1 MEARTYLSELKRLDV
16 RINQKLSE
24 LYEIKQL
31 YTKVHSIDLSL
42 GRVQGGASSFTDS
55 LFRAVELEKEINTDI
70 DQFVDM
76 KHSIINMIHELGDS
90 RYFQVLYKVYV
101 SFKPLRVAAMEMQYS
116 YSHIKRLHAEAL
128 REFEKRYPM
137 IPT

>member
-31 YTKVHSIDLSL
+31 YTRVHSPDLSL
-42 GRVQGGASSFTDS
+42 GMVKGGASSLTDS
-55 LFRAVELEKEINTDI
+55 LCRAVELEKEINTDI

-116 YSHIKRLHAEAL
+116 YSQIKRLHAEAL